1 MEQLWVENSA
11 HGRFWRRLLR
21 ERAAQIAGDELHL
34 RRLRYLPDL
43 VKSLQK
49 KFGHIWADANT
60 NLYKLIAG
68 AFGEVWDDE
77 DDEKQRFAAAY
88 AGKKE
93 AAVKQRKLDDDLVRA
108 RQKDA
113 RRGVDELQGE
123 SQESLEDMEETGK
136 WRRQE
141 EEGEEEEGEEGGG
154 RSRRE
159 EFYRRAGSC

>member
-11 HGRFWRRLLR
+11 HGRFWRQLLR
-21 ERAAQIAGDELHL
+21 DRAAQIVGDEAHL

-43 VKSLQK
+43 VKSVQR

-60 NLYKLIAG
+60 NIYKLIAG
-68 AFGEVWDDE
+68 AFGEVWDEE
-77 DDEKQRFAAAY
+77 DDEKQQFAAAH

-93 AAVKQRKLDDDLVRA
+93 AAVKQRKLDDDLVGA
-108 RQKDA
+108 RKKDA

-123 SQESLEDMEETGK
+123 PQESLEDLEEKGK
-136 WRRQE
+136 GRQE
-141 EEGEEEEGEEGGG
+141 GKGEEGGEG

-159 EFYRRAGSC
+159 EFYRRAGSTC